1 MNDTARLRKV
11 KEILNKKRP
20 NFLRQDAHKKKRLAQ
35 VWRNPQGIQG
45 KVKKAIKG
53 HRPMVKVG
61 WGSPKI
67 LRGELRSGERPVLVQ
82 SITQIEALPQ
92 KSAIIIGRT
101 VGLRKRILIFEKA
114 KKEGHKILGL
124 PENYAEISKNKIATS
139 KEKTKPK
146 ALEQKVESAKIE
158 MSKQKTRVQTPNEG
172 EKK

>member
-1 MNDTARLRKV
+1 MNDIARLRKV
-11 KEILNKKRP
+11 KELLNKKRP

-61 WGSPKI
+61 WRSPKI
-67 LRGELRSGERPVLVQ
+67 LRGESRSGERPEIIQ
-82 SITQIEALPQ
+82 SITQIDALPQ
-92 KSAIIIGRT
+92 KSSIIIGRT

-114 KKEGHKILGL
+114 KKEGHKIIGL
-124 PENYAEISKNKIATS
+124 PENYAEISKAKIATS

-146 ALEQKVESAKIE
+146 ALEEKVESAKAE
-158 MSKQKTRVQTPNEG
+158 NSKQEKKAETLNEG